1 MRIWTVFEKLGK
13 NSEFKKVY
21 KFGKSKANRYLVM
34 ILVERVVPTAMD
46 FLSARKLEIALCVIE
61 SPGYF
66 VNPFERMTQN

>member
-1 MRIWTVFEKLGK
+1 MFEKLGK

-34 ILVERVVPTAMD
+34 ILVERESVPTAMD

>member
-1 MRIWTVFEKLGK
+1 MFEKLGK

-34 ILVERVVPTAMD
+34 ILVERESGPNAMD

>member
-1 MRIWTVFEKLGK
+1 MFEKLGK